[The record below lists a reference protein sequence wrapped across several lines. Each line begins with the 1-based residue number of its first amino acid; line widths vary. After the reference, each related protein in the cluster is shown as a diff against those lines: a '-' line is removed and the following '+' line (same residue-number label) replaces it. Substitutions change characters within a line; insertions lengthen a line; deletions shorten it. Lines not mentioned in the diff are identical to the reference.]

1 MILAD
6 TMSRKE
12 LQAQYRERE
21 VIGGVFA
28 IRNLVNDKLLVG
40 TTADLPGSKNR
51 FEFSQKTNSC
61 TYLKLQSDW
70 DKYGCEQFAFEVL
83 EELKKGEAQATEEFK
98 ADIEVLKDMWIEKL
112 SDGDLY

>member
-1 MILAD
+1 MAD
-6 TMSRKE
+6 TVSRKE

-28 IRNLVNDKLLVG
+28 IRNLANGKLLVG

-70 DKYGCEQFAFEVL
+70 DRYGSEQFAFVVL
-83 EELKKGEAQATEEFK
+83 EELKKGEMQTDEEFK
-98 ADIEVLKDMWIEKL
+98 ADIDVLRDMWLEKL
-112 SDGDLY
+112 SGSDLY